1 LNIAIW
7 IAWGIAQTLFAN
19 RSIPRKGGAD
29 CCSSFLNRPRW
40 YFFPKAAAVI
50 VQRIIEPALL
60 GSATDEA
67 AIAAVMPTARICIA
81 VIDRL
86 LGAQQFL
93 AGDKLSIADLML
105 ASQLDFFAD
114 TPEGRSLLR
123 QTRLKVWLDRM
134 KERPSMRATL
144 RPEALRPAA

>member
-1 LNIAIW
+1 
-7 IAWGIAQTLFAN
+7 
-19 RSIPRKGGAD
+19 
-29 CCSSFLNRPRW
+29 
-40 YFFPKAAAVI
+40 
-50 VQRIIEPALL
+50 
-60 GSATDEA
+60 
-67 AIAAVMPTARICIA
+67 VMPTARICIA